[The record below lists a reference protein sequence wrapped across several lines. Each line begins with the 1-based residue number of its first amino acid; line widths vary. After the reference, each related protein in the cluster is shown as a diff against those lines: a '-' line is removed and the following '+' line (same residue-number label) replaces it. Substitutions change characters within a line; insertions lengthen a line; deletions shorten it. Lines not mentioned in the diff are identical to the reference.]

1 MNVDANAA
9 NLPSILRVAET
20 IMELTQ
26 CAELARSEAGPAA
39 RRVLANLEAAFDNAF
54 VTWCMVQGETWLS
67 AAIALHWKIRCEGAT
82 LREFHANAD
91 ANEDADEDALHDAHM
106 VMIEAVS
113 QTAVTF
119 LTLAVSAVCACERVS
134 ANVLA
139 RAALQHHRETRT

>member
-1 MNVDANAA
+1 MNVDTNAA
-9 NLPSILRVAET
+9 NLPSILRVTET
-20 IMELTQ
+20 ILELTQ

-82 LREFHANAD
+82 LREFHANV
-91 ANEDADEDALHDAHM
+91 NEDADEDALHDAHM